1 MCLPAATVSS
11 GSPRRRHVARV
22 AEEGRDELAR
32 AAHALIGGELH
43 LHAGRDSG
51 TAGFRFEGGGGGA
64 GKTVRRAPQSLQ
76 ATLCGKFANCDT
88 LNMINKGHSDFL
100 ASLIDCPLSN
110 ILSAVGRTF
119 AKLTLKYTDDQD
131 GDGHEEHG
139 SVLLRDKGDWEQ
151 GVLGEEEEGHRNKR
165 HRGVR
170 W

>member
-1 MCLPAATVSS
+1 MAEDNGNSHGTSLPAATVSS

-22 AEEGRDELAR
+22 DEEGRDELAR
-32 AAHALIGGELH
+32 AAHALIGGEQH

-100 ASLIDCPLSN
+100 A
-110 ILSAVGRTF
+110 
-119 AKLTLKYTDDQD
+119 
-131 GDGHEEHG
+131 
-139 SVLLRDKGDWEQ
+139 
-151 GVLGEEEEGHRNKR
+151 
-165 HRGVR
+165 
-170 W
+170 

>member
-22 AEEGRDELAR
+22 AEGRDELAR
-32 AAHALIGGELH
+32 VAPALIGGELP
-43 LHAGRDSG
+43 LHAGRNSG

-88 LNMINKGHSDFL
+88 LNMINKGHRDFL
-100 ASLIDCPLSN
+100 ASLIIDCPLSK
-110 ILSAVGRTF
+110 ILSVAQKF
-119 AKLTLKYTDDQD
+119 AMQTLKYTDDQD

-139 SVLLRDKGDWEQ
+139 SVLLRDEGDWEQ

-170 W
+170 R